1 MNLTPRD
8 PVVDHLG
15 AAMARLLWEVGA
27 VRVSVDPPFT
37 LASGATSPIYV
48 NCRQAISHPALVRLF
63 ATASATQLERLG
75 VGVDAIAGGE
85 TAGIP
90 FAAFLAREL
99 GKPMLY
105 VRKQAKGYGLAAR
118 IEGDLVHGSRV
129 LLVEDLI
136 TDGGSKLGF
145 IEALR
150 GAGAVVDTCLVLF
163 DREQGGESQL
173 ADQGV
178 RLLSLVDRTRA
189 LAIGREGG
197 FVDETAFA
205 VVEQF
210 FAAAAAAG

>member
-1 MNLTPRD
+1 MSLTPRD
-8 PVVDHLG
+8 PVLDHLG
-15 AAMARLLWEVGA
+15 AALARLLWEVGA
-27 VRVSVDPPFT
+27 VRVSVDPLFT

-63 ATASATQLERLG
+63 ATTAATVLEREAIA
-75 VGVDAIAGGE
+75 VDAIAGGE

-118 IEGDLVHGSRV
+118 IEGDLIHGSRV

-150 GAGAVVDTCLVLF
+150 GAGAHVDTCLVLF
-163 DREQGGESQL
+163 DREQGGAAQL

-178 RLLSLVDRTRA
+178 RLVSLVDRSRA

-197 FVDETAFA
+197 FVDAAGLT
-205 VVEQF
+205 VVERF
-210 FAAAAAAG
+210 FATQEA